1 MLDLVLGQMEELYR
15 DSPQGELP
23 EDGED
28 DRFMEEDEG
37 EPNSALKARR
47 AHERRERMG
56 AGGPIGVGRASG
68 ARLAGGQQQRD
79 SLV

>member
-1 MLDLVLGQMEELYR
+1 MEELYR

-23 EDGED
+23 EDEQD

-37 EPNSALKARR
+37 EPSSALKARR
-47 AHERRERMG
+47 AHERRARMG
-56 AGGPIGVGRASG
+56 AGGPMGVDSG
-68 ARLAGGQQQRD
+68 ARPAGGQQQRD